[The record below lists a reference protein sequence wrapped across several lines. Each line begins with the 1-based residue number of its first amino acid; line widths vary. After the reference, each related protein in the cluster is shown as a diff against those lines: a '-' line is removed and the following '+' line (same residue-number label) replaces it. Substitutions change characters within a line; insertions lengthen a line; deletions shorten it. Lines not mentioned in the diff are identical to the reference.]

1 MFWAH
6 GVNLALEMR
15 NNSLISGL
23 FMVSALWLMLGCNG
37 GKDTIPSPPTLVF
50 NGIYPYNSGFGY
62 DSFVE
67 VDVSFSDADGDI
79 GLEDSDTL
87 FPFGGGDPAFYNL
100 LVYYQDKKNG
110 QWRYPMNP
118 LLGPNDTL
126 VLHQRLKNLTPT
138 GKNKSIE
145 GDLTVVIPARPYSY
159 RGDSVRFEIQ
169 LIDRALHRSN
179 KMITSAILLQHP

>member
-1 MFWAH
+1 
-6 GVNLALEMR
+6 
-15 NNSLISGL
+15 
-23 FMVSALWLMLGCNG
+23 
-37 GKDTIPSPPTLVF
+37 
-50 NGIYPYNSGFGY
+50 
-62 DSFVE
+62 
-67 VDVSFSDADGDI
+67 
-79 GLEDSDTL
+79 
-87 FPFGGGDPAFYNL
+87 
-100 LVYYQDKKNG
+100 
-110 QWRYPMNP
+110 MNP

-179 KMITSAILLQHP
+179 KIITSAILLQHP